1 MIQEPMRWKMSKT
14 IEFIEQATIANQRR
28 LEQYKKDLEYYQKDV
43 SLIDHGAKIFQL
55 KHDIEHIE
63 KIVLPNLKQIKAEL
77 EAWEI
82 VKEKQVDIF
91 YINVCKN
98 AESYNKYKTSIR
110 KLTNDELDKLK
121 KALEIEE

>member
-1 MIQEPMRWKMSKT
+1 MSKT

-63 KIVLPNLKQIKAEL
+63 KIVLPNLQQIKAEL
-77 EAWEI
+77 ETWEV
-82 VKEKQVDIF
+82 VKKFIIDSNGV
-91 YINVCKN
+91 YLL
-98 AESYNKYKTSIR
+98 R
-110 KLTNDELDKLK
+110 LDSDDYDNEYYQTHK
-121 KALEIEE
+121 KALEVE